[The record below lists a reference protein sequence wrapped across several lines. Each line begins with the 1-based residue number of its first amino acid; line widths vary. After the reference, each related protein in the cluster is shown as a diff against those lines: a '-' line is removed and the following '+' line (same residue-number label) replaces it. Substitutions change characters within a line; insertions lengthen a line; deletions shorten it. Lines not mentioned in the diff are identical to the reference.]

1 MTGNEMIT
9 SLGYRLE
16 DTSNVNFTSAQKLV
30 ALNDAQRQAVSMLT
44 NDALVHLQTSRT
56 MGSAVSDTSLG
67 NLTFFNLPT
76 SSVIITDV
84 LATAPGSGESV
95 FTLASGGAHG
105 LIDGDFVKLS
115 EFTQMTD
122 LNGMTA
128 KVDHTN
134 STDFKLE
141 GVLGTPAETSAGDD
155 LGGTVEKLETSMTR
169 IVSVYDD
176 TNDRFVELT
185 TIEAIGDNTAYNY
198 GTKGALFNNRLYVS
212 SSTATLDC
220 TLIYITSP
228 SDIVAT
234 NTEITHF
241 SDSVQQVI
249 VELAEALLWRQDN
262 RQNRASAASANS
274 AAMIQVIN
282 AQGV

>member
-1 MTGNEMIT
+1 MTGTEMMN
-9 SLGYRLE
+9 SLGYRME
-16 DTSNVNFTSAQKLV
+16 DTGEANFGQEQKLI
-30 ALNDAQRQAVSMLT
+30 ALNDAQRQVVSTLT

-56 MGSAVSDTSLG
+56 MGSATADTDLGSL
-67 NLTFFNLPT
+67 LYFSLPT
-76 SSVIITDV
+76 SSAILTDV

-169 IVSVYDD
+169 VVSVYDD

-185 TIEAIGDNTAYNY
+185 TIAAIGDHTAYNY

-212 SSTATLDC
+212 SSTATSDC
-220 TLIYITSP
+220 TLVYITSP
-228 SDIVAT
+228 SDIVDT
-234 NTEITHF
+234 NTEITYL

-249 VELAEALLWRQDN
+249 VELAESLLWRQDN
-262 RQNRASAASANS
+262 RQNRASAASANA

>member
-16 DTSNVNFTSAQKLV
+16 DTSHVNFASAQKLV
-30 ALNDAQRQAVSMLT
+30 ALNDAQRQAISMLT
-44 NDALVHLQTSRT
+44 NDALVHLQTSRS
-56 MGSAVSDTSLG
+56 MGTATADTDLGSL
-67 NLTFFNLPT
+67 LFFSLPT
-76 SSVIITDV
+76 SSAIITDV
-84 LATAPGSGESV
+84 TATAADPTV
-95 FTLASGGAHG
+95 FTKTSHG
-105 LIDGDFVKLS
+105 LIDGDIVKLYD
-115 EFTQMTD
+115 FTQMTEI
-122 LNGMTA
+122 NGMTGI
-128 KVDHTN
+128 VNQLN
-134 STDFKLE
+134 SSTFE
-141 GVLGTPAETSAGDD
+141 INGVAADPAETSVGDD

-185 TIEAIGDNTAYNY
+185 TIAAIGDHTAYNY

-212 SSTATLDC
+212 SSTATSDC
-220 TLIYITSP
+220 TLVYITSP
-228 SDIVAT
+228 SNIAAT
-234 NTEITHF
+234 DTEITYL

-249 VELAEALLWRQDN
+249 VELAESLLWRQDN
-262 RQNRASAASANS
+262 RQNRASAAANNA